1 MLVILT
7 SLRLLAWMVAMSKL
21 VYIASPFSKIWD
33 KEFAVLLAKKACD
46 EVAKMGF
53 YPVSPVLLWGGRISE
68 KNSEERAKNLEAS
81 RELLKSCAYIYVAK
95 SEHSKNSIG
104 IKAELDLARELNIK
118 ELK

>member
-1 MLVILT
+1 
-7 SLRLLAWMVAMSKL
+7 MSKL

-53 YPVSPVLLWGGRISE
+53 YPVSPVLLWAGRISE
-68 KNSEERAKNLEAS
+68 NNSYERENNLEAS
-81 RELLKSCAYIYVAK
+81 RELLKACAYIYVAK
-95 SEHSKNSIG
+95 STHSSKSAG
-104 IKAELDLARELNIK
+104 IEAELNLAAALGIK

>member
-1 MLVILT
+1 M
-7 SLRLLAWMVAMSKL
+7 MSKL
-21 VYIASPFSKIWD
+21 VYIASPFSKLHD
-33 KEFAVLLAKKACD
+33 KEFAVLLAEKACD

-53 YPVSPVLLWGGRISE
+53 YPVSPVLLWARRISE
-68 KNSEERAKNLEAS
+68 KNADEREKNLEAS